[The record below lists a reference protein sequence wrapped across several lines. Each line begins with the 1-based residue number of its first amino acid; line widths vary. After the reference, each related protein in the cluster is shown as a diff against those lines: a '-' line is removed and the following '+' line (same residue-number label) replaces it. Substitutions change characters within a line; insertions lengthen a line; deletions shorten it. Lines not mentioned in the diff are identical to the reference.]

1 MKYPIFN
8 IKHQRGLPASLRQPD
23 SLTAVMA
30 AGEALQAGASL
41 YLALMVMTIM
51 LAIALGLSSIFIGQ
65 IKTIKQLGNSVIA
78 LYAADTGIEK
88 ILLVRNNPPLG
99 LGPVVALGNGATYQV
114 IVTEGGECLHYCIKS
129 VGSYLGTKRAV
140 EISY

>member
-1 MKYPIFN
+1 MKN
-8 IKHQRGLPASLRQPD
+8 
-23 SLTAVMA
+23 LTSNTRR
-30 AGEALQAGASL
+30 GASL

-65 IKTIKQLGNSVIA
+65 TKTIKQMGNSVIA
-78 LYAADTGIEK
+78 LCAADTGIEE

-99 LGPVVALGNGATYQV
+99 IGPVVVLDNGATYQI

-129 VGSYLGTKRAV
+129 IGSYLGTKRAL
-140 EISY
+140 EINY